1 MRLGFT
7 PNAISNS
14 SFSLPRLF
22 TRQPAHPFSAQS
34 SSTKIT
40 SSDSGVCM
48 YPYISTPVPS
58 PSFDFFLKIFINGS
72 LFNFCWMLCFGQLDS
87 SFLFCVLKPDTDSW
101 LFMVIAV
108 QILYSL
114 DIAGF
119 SICFCDFFFPPGW
132 GLLKVVFFLWCCV
145 GRKNS
150 ILRVRNI
157 HQTSEPIP
165 NSYLMASEQDSPEF
179 NRNLYPHIE
188 PYSTGFLKVSD
199 LHTIYWE
206 QSGNPNGHV
215 SSNCFIG
222 CLNLQNLFIVWS
234 LTFETICWACMLI

>member
-1 MRLGFT
+1 MKLGFT

-14 SFSLPRLF
+14 SFSLPLLF
-22 TRQPAHPFSAQS
+22 TRPPSHPFSAQS

-101 LFMVIAV
+101 LFMMIAV

-119 SICFCDFFFPPGW
+119 SICFCDFFFSRLG
-132 GLLKVVFFLWCCV
+132 FAESCV
-145 GRKNS
+145 LFMMLCREKELNFACAK
-150 ILRVRNI
+150 
-157 HQTSEPIP
+157 
-165 NSYLMASEQDSPEF
+165 YSPDKWADTQQLF
-179 NRNLYPHIE
+179 D
-188 PYSTGFLKVSD
+188 GFRAGF
-199 LHTIYWE
+199 
-206 QSGNPNGHV
+206 SG
-215 SSNCFIG
+215 I
-222 CLNLQNLFIVWS
+222 QQKS
-234 LTFETICWACMLI
+234 LPTYRAV